1 MTAAPTGTAATTTG
15 TSVARSLLSIQLFR
29 GTTHLTAIL
38 GAHRALTKVGLI
50 HHHRIVKQLL
60 AYRGSQL
67 SWVDLVGANLLA
79 RDIVDGKIHLAPAF
93 FFVDRAIDG
102 SAILLS
108 TLVCC
113 TTT

>member
-1 MTAAPTGTAATTTG
+1 MFIAISAQDRRCSYHPM
-15 TSVARSLLSIQLFR
+15 LLQF
-29 GTTHLTAIL
+29 HCN
-38 GAHRALTKVGLI
+38 
-50 HHHRIVKQLL
+50 HRIVKQLL